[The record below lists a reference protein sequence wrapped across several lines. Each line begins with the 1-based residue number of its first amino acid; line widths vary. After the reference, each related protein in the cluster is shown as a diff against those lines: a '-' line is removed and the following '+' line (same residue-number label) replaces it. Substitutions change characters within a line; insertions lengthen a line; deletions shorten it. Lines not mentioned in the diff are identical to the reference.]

1 MPSAAS
7 LDRRV
12 AKEARLLCK
21 EARDLIAVSER
32 SSAGRLARASNAPLP
47 DFGPL
52 RQTAAVVEESLSKG
66 DLPAVRRTL
75 PQLDALIDE
84 FRDATPKSAVREY
97 VESIGVAIAIALVLR
112 AFAAE
117 AFKIPSA
124 SMYPTMEIGDHIF
137 VNKFIYGVRI
147 PWTRSKLFDLG
158 GPKRAD
164 VIVFINPCDGRDFI
178 KRVVATAGQTVEVR
192 CNILYVDGVAVPA
205 ELVQDGDVAY
215 AHREEHD
222 ELLASDRPAAGTC
235 SYWDFDETSNHWH
248 TVPSSCSR
256 YRETV
261 GDKSYDVFHQAERP
275 SIDRKRHDAG
285 DHDQYLGSRWVDDKD
300 FPKLSIQGDRYVE
313 MPTCRGGSDLRT
325 PAEKIASRGELV
337 PQLAPGQSPATTCSP
352 QLAYKVPKDYVFVMG
367 DNRNNSSDSRVWGP
381 APIDSI
387 KGKAMF
393 IFWTSEDPTGK
404 RWSRMGKIVH

>member
-1 MPSAAS
+1 MSPSAAS

-52 RQTAAVVEESLSKG
+52 RQTAALVEEALGKN
-66 DLPAVRRTL
+66 DLALVRRTL
-75 PQLDALIDE
+75 PQLDALNDE
-84 FRDATPKSAVREY
+84 FRDTTPKSAVREY

-205 ELVQDGDVAY
+205 ELIQDGDVSY

-235 SYWDFDETSNHWH
+235 SYWDFDESTNHWH
-248 TVPSSCSR
+248 TVPSSCRR

-261 GDKSYDVFHQAERP
+261 GDKTYEVFHQAERP

-285 DHDQYLGSRWVDDKD
+285 DHDPYAAPWIDDKD
-300 FPKLSIQGDRYVE
+300 FPKLTREIPS
-313 MPTCRGGSDLRT
+313 CHGGADLRT
-325 PAEKIASRGELV
+325 PAEKIASRGEIVSSL
-337 PQLAPGQSPATTCSP
+337 PAGQAPASTCSP

-381 APIDSI
+381 APLDSI